1 VVLCKVFLLA
11 RVKLRR
17 NLGCVAFIV
26 VRLLS
31 IASVVVVGGSCAAR
45 PPVADLE
52 MIRFDVVDEVLV

>member
-1 VVLCKVFLLA
+1 VVLCQVFLLA
-11 RVKLRR
+11 RVKLGGD
-17 NLGCVAFIV
+17 LGCIAFIV

-52 MIRFDVVDEVLV
+52 MIRFDVVDEVFV